1 MRKAL
6 IIALGL
12 ASLGAIASVQ
22 PAAAVKTCH
31 AVCDQWAMDHHGQW
45 RCYSTHPECILGG
58 ALESVWNA
66 PKPAPAPPQPISSGG
81 GGAQHG
87 KLKPN

>member
-22 PAAAVKTCH
+22 PALAVDLVWSK
-31 AVCDQWAMDHHGQW
+31 VCG
-45 RCYSTHPECILGG
+45 L
-58 ALESVWNA
+58 
-66 PKPAPAPPQPISSGG
+66 
-81 GGAQHG
+81 
-87 KLKPN
+87 

>member
-22 PAAAVKTCH
+22 PAGATGYKCVPVNCH
-31 AVCDQWAMDHHGQW
+31 TVPLGPGQLNHDHRNPLKPPVVCEQ
-45 RCYSTHPECILGG
+45 RCTQIPSQGSGG
-58 ALESVWNA
+58 
-66 PKPAPAPPQPISSGG
+66 PAPSISDP
-81 GGAQHG
+81 
-87 KLKPN
+87 KLRAL